1 MLLTIQDRRIEET
14 KQKECSLSWLV
25 VSTRHYTCEYH
36 WFLDKKS
43 FHCYGIP
50 KDETTGCI
58 AKDLFEHYGKRDVS
72 ESYFDECVLTPE
84 LHKLSIE
91 EAAVFLRN
99 WCIENHINYKEDLD
113 EYNTIEAQYWGYDFD
128 CVTD

>member
-43 FHCYGIP
+43 LHCYGIP

-84 LHKLSIE
+84 LHNSVLKKRQYFLETGVLKIILTIKKTWMSTIQLKLNIGDMILI
-91 EAAVFLRN
+91 A
-99 WCIENHINYKEDLD
+99 
-113 EYNTIEAQYWGYDFD
+113 
-128 CVTD
+128 